1 MQINGNDI
9 LKSCYEWWC
18 GNCRNCG
25 NCGKSY
31 MELTKSEADELYDK
45 MKRDII
51 RKLDTTHDYHSVR
64 ERHNSIVDIIR
75 IANAMAY
82 VNGININNYI
92 NLTLPE
98 GIYKNDKEK

>member
-9 LKSCYEWWC
+9 LKSCYTWWC
-18 GNCRNCG
+18 GNNDTSH
-25 NCGKSY
+25 KSY

-45 MKRDII
+45 MKCDII
-51 RKLDTTHDYHSVR
+51 RKLDTTYNYHSVR